1 MKIKDDI
8 SVDALMYLLNEVIK
22 NAIDHGG
29 DPGGPYGCND
39 EGLRKSMQAFLD
51 KLELNDEW
59 TIVNEEYEDDKSW
72 CMEYYFFKRRN
83 K

>member
-8 SVDALMYLLNEVIK
+8 SVDVLMNLLNDVIK

-29 DPGGPYGCND
+29 DPGGPYGCN
-39 EGLRKSMQAFLD
+39 ETGLHYSMLKFLV
-51 KLELNDEW
+51 ECGLNNEW
-59 TIVNEEYEDDKSW
+59 TVEKKSID
-72 CMEYYFFKRRN
+72 CASYLMFKRRN